1 MESGYET
8 EKKGRGGGTDDDGRR
23 MEHQLTM
30 VEEERSTN

>member
-8 EKKGRGGGTDDDGRR
+8 EKKGRGGGIDDGRR